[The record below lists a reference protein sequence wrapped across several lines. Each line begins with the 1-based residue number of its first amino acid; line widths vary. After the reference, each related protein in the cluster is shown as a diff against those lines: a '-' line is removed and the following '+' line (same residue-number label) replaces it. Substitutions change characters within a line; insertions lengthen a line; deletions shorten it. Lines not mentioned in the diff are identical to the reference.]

1 MLEQNIMTAY
11 IIRRLIQGLLIL
23 VIISFVGFILTRLSG
38 DPLSQYTNNPRISAA
53 DRQRIARELGVDQPL
68 PIQYLGWLG
77 KAVRLDFGYSFT
89 TREPVMQRITQRL
102 PNTLILMITA
112 EFVIVILS
120 LLIGVYQATHQYSA
134 VDNLLTSF
142 SFIGYSMPIFFI
154 ALGLILIFA
163 VWFKELNTRQGL
175 TWLPYLPTGANIWD
189 QSKIENWV
197 RQLILPVA
205 SLTIIQVAGYTRYI
219 RSSMLEVLSQDYVRT
234 ARAKGLTERA
244 VVMHHALKNSALP
257 FVTIIG
263 LDIPFLLGGAIVTET
278 VFSWPGMGRL
288 FWEQAERG
296 DFPVVMG
303 ILMLVAVA
311 VVVFQLLTD
320 IVYTVLD
327 PRIRLT

>member
-1 MLEQNIMTAY
+1 MVAY
-11 IIRRLIQGLLIL
+11 IVRRLIQGAVIL
-23 VIISFVGFILTRLSG
+23 MIISFVGFILTRLSG
-38 DPLSQYTNNPRISAA
+38 DPLAQYTNNPRISAA
-53 DRQRIARELGVDQPL
+53 DKARIAKELGVDQPL
-68 PIQYLGWLG
+68 PAQYLGWLG

-89 TREPVMQRITQRL
+89 TREPVIKRIAERL

-112 EFVIVILS
+112 EIVIITVS
-120 LLIGVYQATHQYSA
+120 LIVGIYQATHQYSFL
-134 VDNLLTSF
+134 DNLLTSI

-163 VWFKELNTRQGL
+163 VWFKDLNVRQGL

-197 RQLILPVA
+197 RQMILPVT
-205 SLTIIQVAGYTRYI
+205 SLTIISVAGYTRYV

-234 ARAKGLTERA
+234 ARAKGLAERT
-244 VVMHHALKNSALP
+244 VVMRHALKNAALP

-263 LDIPFLLGGAIVTET
+263 LDIPFLLSGAIVTET

-288 FWEQAERG
+288 FWEQAGRG

-303 ILMLVAVA
+303 ILILVAVA
-311 VVVFQLLTD
+311 VVVFQILTD
-320 IVYTVLD
+320 VVYTLLD
-327 PRIRLT
+327 PRIRLG